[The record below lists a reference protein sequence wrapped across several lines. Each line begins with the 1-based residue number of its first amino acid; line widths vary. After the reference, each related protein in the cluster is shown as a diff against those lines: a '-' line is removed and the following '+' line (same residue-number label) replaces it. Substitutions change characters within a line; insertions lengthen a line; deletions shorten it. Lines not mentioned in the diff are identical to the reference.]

1 MFISESQPRKAAIL
15 AFGATRPTRNGLRFR
30 RISCFM
36 EGVTI
41 DREVNSPG
49 TLGGLCPLDY
59 HSLNDTLGDR
69 AADTLPADVGVADC
83 RPPGPLH

>member
-1 MFISESQPRKAAIL
+1 
-15 AFGATRPTRNGLRFR
+15 
-30 RISCFM
+30 M